1 MQRQADMG
9 RRRRRVRATTLA
21 VATLAALGALLA
33 GSHFAAAV
41 IEDPYAEPGWVYQFT
56 GPEPGGASANDV
68 AVTATTVWVA
78 GSVGTATGSDATLAR
93 IRPDVCEDPVFTLWG
108 GAAEGNDYNLDIA
121 VRGSY
126 VYTSGIAAN
135 AANDDLLVIRWASS
149 TGAVKWVRRYNGPAR
164 KNDEATDV
172 AVDAKGNV
180 VVCGWRQ
187 TANLTTDWVVLKY
200 GPDGTK
206 KWTWTYAGPGGGYDY
221 PIEMVVDGAGNIY
234 VTGRTQLDGYVE
246 AAYTVKLSPGGDK
259 LWGRRY
265 RGPEK
270 LTTFG
275 DALVLRPGGG
285 VYAGGTTT
293 TTGTGRDMYVVRYSG
308 AGVATPL
315 QLFTAG
321 GGATAQD
328 LQDLAVASDGQV
340 VAVGQHE
347 ETDPV
352 WARWSVAGNVV
363 AYHVDATAG
372 YDWWEAVTTD
382 KYGGVYMAGRY
393 GTGLPNQTIRFRRLS
408 VVPRGGTWTYDYAPD
423 TGSRSPEALALH
435 GTTLAVVG
443 HDYTGGEYQ
452 QFVKVWRY

>member
-1 MQRQADMG
+1 MHG
-9 RRRRRVRATTLA
+9 RDDVDGRKRRGRTTTFV

-33 GSHFAAAV
+33 GGHFAAAV
-41 IEDPYAEPGWVYQFT
+41 IQDPDAEPGWVYQFT
-56 GPEPGGASANDV
+56 GPTPGAASANDV
-68 AVTATTVWVA
+68 ATTATTVWVA
-78 GSVGTATGSDATLAR
+78 GSVWTETGSDATLAR
-93 IRPDVCEDPVFTLWG
+93 IRPELCEDPVFERWG
-108 GAAEGNDYNLDIA
+108 GAAAGNDYNLDIA

-126 VYTSGIAAN
+126 VYTSGISAN
-135 AANDDLLVIRWASS
+135 AANNDLLVIRWAST
-149 TGAVKWVRRYNGPAR
+149 TGAVKWARRYNGPAG

-187 TANLTTDWVVLKY
+187 TADLTTDWVVLKY

-206 KWTWTYAGPGGGYDY
+206 KWTWTYAGPGGVYDY
-221 PIEMVVDGAGNIY
+221 PIEMVLDDTGNVY
-234 VTGRTQLDGYVE
+234 VTGRSQLDGYVE
-246 AAYTVKLSPGGDK
+246 AAYTVKLSPGGDR

-265 RGPEK
+265 RGPEGK
-270 LTTFG
+270 TTFG
-275 DALVLRPGGG
+275 DALVRCPSGG
-285 VYAGGTTT
+285 VYAGGTTAT
-293 TTGTGRDMYVVRYSG
+293 TATGRDMYVVRYTA

-352 WARWSVAGNVV
+352 WTHWTAAGSVAYYKVSV
-363 AYHVDATAG
+363 TAAA
-372 YDWWEAVTTD
+372 DWWEAVTTD
-382 KYGGVYMAGRY
+382 KYGGVYMTGRY
-393 GTGLPNQTIRFRRLS
+393 DAGLPNPTVRFRRLS
-408 VVPRGGTWTYDYAPD
+408 LVPRGGTWEYDYAPD
-423 TGSRSPEALALH
+423 AGSRSPEALALY

-443 HDYTGGEYQ
+443 YDAEGGEYH
-452 QFVKVWRY
+452 QFVKIWRY